1 MTSQIIAKLRN
12 EKFFSIAELNRA
24 IAELLEKFNK
34 TPFQKRDG
42 SRLSV
47 FLEEEAP
54 FLQPLPALPYE
65 YAHWKQATVQLN
77 YHVSVDSQNYSCPYP
92 DKFSDMTFDE
102 RMTIMIDKEYDART
116 NNRIKRLLKKSGLP
130 YTKASI
136 CDIAYLPERP
146 LNRALINRLGTCDF
160 ISQKR
165 NVLVL
170 GATGAGKTF
179 LANAIAA
186 DACRDGWHSLY
197 IQLPNFFIEYANAA
211 VLHKEFE
218 ILKKYQKAS
227 LLVLDEFLLIPT
239 DDNQQRILLELLERR
254 YGRSSTIFC
263 SQFSPEGWHDQLGG
277 SAIAD
282 SILDRITPNSYS
294 ISIHGDVSMRQRL
307 SEND

>member
-102 RMTIMIDKEYDART
+102 RMTIMIDKECDART
-116 NNRIKRLLKKSGLP
+116 NNRIRRLLKKSGLP

-165 NVLVL
+165 NVLIL

-227 LLVLDEFLLIPT
+227 LLVLDEFLLIPA
-239 DDNQQRILLELLERR
+239 DANQQRILLELLERR
-254 YGRSSTIFC
+254 YGRSSTILC
-263 SQFSPEGWHDQLGG
+263 SQFSPEGWHD
-277 SAIAD
+277 
-282 SILDRITPNSYS
+282 
-294 ISIHGDVSMRQRL
+294 
-307 SEND
+307 